1 MRVPLLALLPIALC
15 TFASLANAHF
25 TDNVGTREIHARSF
39 HHSLALHQRDILAS
53 LSTRELID
61 ALSEQLE
68 RRGAVGLWLCHKC
81 NTHWDASQPGKLLQ
95 HPTPRHDIQHFDDLW
110 YCHGCELSLQILPPM
125 LVACEH
131 PPDIAGPEP
140 RAYTYQGMSLLC
152 FIAMPF

>member
-39 HHSLALHQRDILAS
+39 HDGLALHQRDILAS

-68 RRGAVGLWLCHKC
+68 RREGGIVFCKTC
-81 NTHWDASQPGKLLQ
+81 NKHWDANREAEGFRHRGHDTNLLKE
-95 HPTPRHDIQHFDDLW
+95 LW
-110 YCHGCELSLQILPPM
+110 YCSKCDKYLETSSGANAHRTLRNHKNKVVHFG
-125 LVACEH
+125 A
-131 PPDIAGPEP
+131 A
-140 RAYTYQGMSLLC
+140 
-152 FIAMPF
+152 